1 MAATTMGGT
10 EHCWLS
16 MIHSSVTPNCWLAT
30 QLDMDRLVVET
41 AWDSLDTVIS
51 KHEGGEGRGGVRIPA
66 LFLVIFSHWI
76 GYWEGV
82 DVHVLLQFRE
92 MIHVLDLPTKL
103 CTEIK
108 EIKQLC
114 LLIRNSF
121 SFLSPD
127 LIIGLKKL

>member
-51 KHEGGEGRGGVRIPA
+51 KHEHEGGEGRGEDTCFVSCHI
-66 LFLVIFSHWI
+66 LSLDW
-76 GYWEGV
+76 
-82 DVHVLLQFRE
+82 VLGGR
-92 MIHVLDLPTKL
+92 
-103 CTEIK
+103 
-108 EIKQLC
+108 
-114 LLIRNSF
+114 
-121 SFLSPD
+121 
-127 LIIGLKKL
+127 